1 LQLPVGEIQLWSEQR
16 ELFLDPL
23 ELLPPDRAVPTPTAQ
38 HFAPVTLHGP
48 MDPLQCPKIS
58 SNAIVC
64 IVTTEHLI
72 EMIHLF
78 LERQV
83 PHPPHLVLQTHERTS
98 QS

>member
-1 LQLPVGEIQLWSEQR
+1 M
-16 ELFLDPL
+16 

-48 MDPLQCPKIS
+48 MDPLQCPEIP

-64 IVTTEHLI
+64 IMTTEHLI
-72 EMIHLF
+72 EMIHLL
-78 LERQV
+78 LERPM
-83 PHPPHLVLQTHERTS
+83 PHLPYLVLQAHERAS